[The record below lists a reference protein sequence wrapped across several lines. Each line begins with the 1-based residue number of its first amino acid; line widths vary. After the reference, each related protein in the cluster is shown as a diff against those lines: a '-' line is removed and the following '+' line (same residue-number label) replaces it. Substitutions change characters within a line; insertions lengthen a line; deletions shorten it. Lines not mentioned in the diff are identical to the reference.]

1 MPDCPNCGS
10 QVSAGSKF
18 CPECG
23 RSLADAPGRAAP
35 PAWRRWPPDP
45 LLVIAAALVAG
56 GVVLLVA
63 GEWAWGVV
71 ALLAAG
77 LVFLSQ
83 REAERRAARYA
94 LAGFGA
100 RIGAVRN
107 VFAARSRGQLDLFRA
122 RRERAELEAAR
133 TRALQQL
140 GHAVYYKDKK
150 GTESAKTAVAEVVAQ
165 IEAKEAEIATLIKNV
180 HERVQRAQFGVRPTE
195 KLEQPPEPA
204 RVPEPWPPPD
214 EGTPPE
220 PAPSP
225 SPEPEPSPAEPPPKP
240 EHPPMPQTKAGKRK
254 ARSTRSK

>member
-23 RSLADAPGRAAP
+23 RALADASGAAASP
-35 PAWRRWPPDP
+35 TWRRWPPDP
-45 LLVIAAALVAG
+45 LLVVAAALVAG
-56 GVVLLVA
+56 AVVLLVA

-71 ALLAAG
+71 ALLGAG

-100 RIGAVRN
+100 RIAARRD

-122 RRERAELEAAR
+122 RRERAELEPEQ

-140 GHAVYYKDKK
+140 GHAVYYKDKA
-150 GTESAKTAVAEVVAQ
+150 GTESAKAAVAEVVAQ
-165 IEAKEAEIATLIKNV
+165 IEAKEAEIDTLIKGV
-180 HERVQRAQFGVRPTE
+180 HERVQRAQSSVRPTE
-195 KLEQPPEPA
+195 RLEQPPEPA

-240 EHPPMPQTKAGKRK
+240 EHPPMPQTKARKRK
-254 ARSTRSK
+254 SRSTRSK

>member
-23 RSLADAPGRAAP
+23 RALVDASGAAASP
-35 PAWRRWPPDP
+35 TWRRWPPDP
-45 LLVIAAALVAG
+45 LLVVAAALVAG
-56 GVVLLVA
+56 AVVLLVA

-71 ALLAAG
+71 ALLGAG

-100 RIGAVRN
+100 RIAATRD

-122 RRERAELEAAR
+122 RRERAELEVER
-133 TRALQQL
+133 TRAFQQL
-140 GHAVYYKDKK
+140 GQAVHYKDKA
-150 GTESAKTAVAEVVAQ
+150 GTESAKSAVAEVVAQ
-165 IEAKEAEIATLIKNV
+165 IEAKETEIDTLIKQV
-180 HERVQRAQFGVRPTE
+180 QARVQRAQFGVRPTE
-195 KLEQPPEPA
+195 RLEQPPEPA

-240 EHPPMPQTKAGKRK
+240 EHPPMPQTKARKRK
-254 ARSTRSK
+254 SRSTRSK